1 VTLVNGLIAH
11 PYALAAASGSDL
23 TFGQAAVLG
32 IVQGLTEFLPISS
45 TAHLRIVPALLGWP
59 DPGAAFTAVIQLGTV
74 TAVVLYFWRELLQV
88 VAAWAVGVA
97 SWGFRSLDQSVRD
110 TLEYR
115 MGWYLILA
123 TIPVSV
129 FGYLFS
135 DQIETGARNLWLI
148 AVVMIALAGAL
159 YLAERHGTRTRDE
172 EQLNGTD
179 AIAVGGAQALAVIP
193 GASRSG
199 TTITAGLF
207 RGLDRPTA
215 ARFSFLLSVPAVVLS
230 GAYEARK
237 VGEQTGPG
245 LGVTLLATFFAFIVG
260 FASIAWFMRWMARHS
275 TYLFI
280 WYRVVVGT
288 LLIVLLSIGTISAT

>member
-1 VTLVNGLIAH
+1 MLVGGLVAH
-11 PYALAAASGSDL
+11 PLVLASGSGTDL

-74 TAVVLYFWRELLQV
+74 AAVVLYFWRELLQV
-88 VAAWAVGVA
+88 VVAWARGTA
-97 SWGFRSLDQSVRD
+97 SWAFRSLDQSVRG

-115 MGWYLILA
+115 LGWYLILA

-129 FGYLFS
+129 FGLLFS

-148 AVVMIALAGAL
+148 SVVMIALAGAL
-159 YLAERHGTRTRDE
+159 YLAERIGTRSRDE
-172 EQLNGTD
+172 EQLNQTD
-179 AIAVGGAQALAVIP
+179 AWAVGGAQALALIP

-230 GAYEARK
+230 GTYEARK
-237 VGEQTGPG
+237 VGERTGPG
-245 LGVTLLATFFAFIVG
+245 LGVTIVATVLAFIVG
-260 FASIAWFMRWMARHS
+260 FASIAWFMRWMSRHS

-280 WYRVVVGT
+280 WYRVALGT
-288 LLIVLLSIGTISAT
+288 LLIVLLASGTIDAT

>member
-1 VTLVNGLIAH
+1 MTLIDGLIAH
-11 PYALAAASGSDL
+11 PYGLAAASGSDI

-74 TAVVLYFWRELLQV
+74 TAVVLYFWRELVQV
-88 VAAWAVGVA
+88 VAAWAVGIA
-97 SWGFRSLDQSVRD
+97 SWVFRSLDQSVRD

-129 FGYLFS
+129 FGYLLS

-159 YLAERHGTRTRDE
+159 YLAEKHGTRTRDE

-179 AIAVGGAQALAVIP
+179 AIAVGGAQALALIP

-230 GAYEARK
+230 GVYEARK
-237 VGEQTGPG
+237 VGERTGPG

-288 LLIVLLSIGTISAT
+288 LLIVLLSLGTIDAT

>member
-1 VTLVNGLIAH
+1 
-11 PYALAAASGSDL
+11 
-23 TFGQAAVLG
+23 
-32 IVQGLTEFLPISS
+32 LTEFLPISS

-88 VAAWAVGVA
+88 VAAWTVGVA

-179 AIAVGGAQALAVIP
+179 AIAVGGAQALALIP

>member
-1 VTLVNGLIAH
+1 MLVGGLVAH
-11 PYALAAASGSDL
+11 PLVLASGSGTDL

-74 TAVVLYFWRELLQV
+74 AAVVLYFWRELLQV
-88 VAAWAVGVA
+88 VVAWARGTA
-97 SWGFRSLDQSVRD
+97 SWAFRSLDQSVRG

-115 MGWYLILA
+115 LGWYLILA

-129 FGYLFS
+129 FGLLFS

-148 AVVMIALAGAL
+148 SVVMIALAGAL
-159 YLAERHGTRTRDE
+159 YLAERIGTRSRDE
-172 EQLNGTD
+172 EQLNQTD
-179 AIAVGGAQALAVIP
+179 AWAVGGAQALALIP

-230 GAYEARK
+230 GTYEARK
-237 VGEQTGPG
+237 VGERTGPG
-245 LGVTLLATFFAFIVG
+245 LGVTIVATVLAFIVG
-260 FASIAWFMRWMARHS
+260 FASIAWFMRWISRHS

-280 WYRVVVGT
+280 WYRVALGT
-288 LLIVLLSIGTISAT
+288 LLIVLLASGTIDAT

>member
-1 VTLVNGLIAH
+1 VTLLDGLVAH
-11 PYALAAASGSDL
+11 PFALASASGSDI

-32 IVQGLTEFLPISS
+32 VVQGLTEFLPISS

-74 TAVVLYFWRELLQV
+74 AAVVLYFWRELLQV
-88 VAAWAVGVA
+88 AAAWTRGVA
-97 SWGFRSLDQSVRD
+97 SWVFPDLDPSVRH

-129 FGYLFS
+129 CGLAFS

-148 AVVMIALAGAL
+148 SVVMIALAGAL
-159 YLAERHGTRTRDE
+159 YFAERIGTRSRNE

-179 AIAVGGAQALAVIP
+179 AIAVGGAQALALIP

-237 VGEQTGPG
+237 VGDQTGPG
-245 LGVTLLATFFAFIVG
+245 LGVTLLATVLAFIVG
-260 FASIAWFMRWMARHS
+260 FASIAWFLRWMSRHS

-280 WYRVVVGT
+280 WYRVSVGI
-288 LLIVLLSIGTISAT
+288 LLIVLLSMGTIDAT

>member
-1 VTLVNGLIAH
+1 MLVHGLVAH
-11 PYALAAASGSDL
+11 PFALAAPSGSDL
-23 TFGQAAVLG
+23 TFGQAAILG

-97 SWGFRSLDQSVRD
+97 SWVFRNLDQSVRG

-129 FGYLFS
+129 FGLIFS

-159 YLAERHGTRTRDE
+159 YLAERIGTRTRDE
-172 EQLNGTD
+172 EQLNERD
-179 AIAVGGAQALAVIP
+179 AIAVGGAQALALIP

-199 TTITAGLF
+199 TTITAGCSGVSTGRPPPGSPSCSRCLPLSCQVPTRLARSAIRPA
-207 RGLDRPTA
+207 RGLVSRCSPRSSRSSWDSPPSHGSCDGWRGTA
-215 ARFSFLLSVPAVVLS
+215 RTCSS
-230 GAYEARK
+230 GTA
-237 VGEQTGPG
+237 
-245 LGVTLLATFFAFIVG
+245 L
-260 FASIAWFMRWMARHS
+260 W
-275 TYLFI
+275 
-280 WYRVVVGT
+280 
-288 LLIVLLSIGTISAT
+288 SAPC

>member
-1 VTLVNGLIAH
+1 MLVDGLVAH
-11 PYALAAASGSDL
+11 PLVLASGSGTDL

-74 TAVVLYFWRELLQV
+74 AAVVLYFWRELLQV
-88 VAAWAVGVA
+88 VVAWARGTA
-97 SWGFRSLDQSVRD
+97 SWAFRSLDQSVRG

-115 MGWYLILA
+115 LGWYLILA

-129 FGYLFS
+129 FGLLFS

-148 AVVMIALAGAL
+148 SVVMIALAGAL
-159 YLAERHGTRTRDE
+159 YLAERIGTRSRDE
-172 EQLNGTD
+172 EQLNQTD
-179 AIAVGGAQALAVIP
+179 AWAVGGAQALAVIP

-230 GAYEARK
+230 GTYEARK
-237 VGEQTGPG
+237 VGERTGPG
-245 LGVTLLATFFAFIVG
+245 LGVTIVATVLAFIVG
-260 FASIAWFMRWMARHS
+260 FASIAWFMRWMSRHS

-280 WYRVVVGT
+280 WYRVALGT
-288 LLIVLLSIGTISAT
+288 LLIVLLASGTIDAT

>member
-1 VTLVNGLIAH
+1 MLLDGLAPHSIL
-11 PYALAAASGSDL
+11 LASSSGSEL
-23 TFGQAAVLG
+23 TFGQAALLG
-32 IVQGLTEFLPISS
+32 VVQGLTEFVPISS

-74 TAVVLYFWRELLQV
+74 AAVVLYFWRELFQV
-88 VAAWAVGVA
+88 VVAWAHGTA
-97 SWGFRSLDQSVRD
+97 SWVFRNLDQSVRHS
-110 TLEYR
+110 LEYR

-129 FGYLFS
+129 FGLLFS

-148 AVVMIALAGAL
+148 AIVMITLAIAL
-159 YLAERHGTRTRDE
+159 YFAERIGTRSRDE
-172 EQLNGTD
+172 EQLNRTD
-179 AIAVGGAQALAVIP
+179 AIAVGGAQALSLIP

-199 TTITAGLF
+199 TTISAGLF

-230 GAYEARK
+230 GVYEARK
-237 VGEQTGPG
+237 VGERTGPS
-245 LGVTLLATFFAFIVG
+245 LGVTLVATVLAFIVG
-260 FASIAWFMRWMARHS
+260 FASIAWFMRWMSRHS

-280 WYRVVVGT
+280 WYRISLGT
-288 LLIVLLSIGTISAT
+288 LLIVLLSIGTIDAT

>member
-1 VTLVNGLIAH
+1 MLVGELVAH
-11 PYALAAASGSDL
+11 PLVLASGSGTDL

-74 TAVVLYFWRELLQV
+74 AAVVLYFWRELLQV
-88 VAAWAVGVA
+88 VVAWARGTA
-97 SWGFRSLDQSVRD
+97 SWAFRSLDQSVRG

-115 MGWYLILA
+115 LGWYLILA

-129 FGYLFS
+129 FGLLFS

-148 AVVMIALAGAL
+148 SVVMIALAGAL
-159 YLAERHGTRTRDE
+159 YLAEQIGTRSRDE
-172 EQLNGTD
+172 EQLNQTD
-179 AIAVGGAQALAVIP
+179 AWAVGGAQALALIP

-230 GAYEARK
+230 GTYEARK
-237 VGEQTGPG
+237 VGERTGPG
-245 LGVTLLATFFAFIVG
+245 LGVTIVATVLAFIVG
-260 FASIAWFMRWMARHS
+260 FASIAWFMRWMSRHS

-280 WYRVVVGT
+280 WYRVALGT
-288 LLIVLLSIGTISAT
+288 LLIVLLASGTIDAT

>member
-1 VTLVNGLIAH
+1 MLVGGLVAN
-11 PYALAAASGSDL
+11 PLVLASGSGTDL

-74 TAVVLYFWRELLQV
+74 AAVVLYFWRELLQV
-88 VAAWAVGVA
+88 VVAWARGTA
-97 SWGFRSLDQSVRD
+97 SWAFRSLDQSVRG

-115 MGWYLILA
+115 LGWYLILA

-129 FGYLFS
+129 FGLLFS

-148 AVVMIALAGAL
+148 SVVMIALAGAL
-159 YLAERHGTRTRDE
+159 YLAERIGTRSRDE
-172 EQLNGTD
+172 EQLNQTD
-179 AIAVGGAQALAVIP
+179 AWAVGGAQALALIP

-230 GAYEARK
+230 GTYEARK
-237 VGEQTGPG
+237 VGERTGPG
-245 LGVTLLATFFAFIVG
+245 LGVTIVATVLAFIVG
-260 FASIAWFMRWMARHS
+260 FASIAWFMRWMSRHS

-280 WYRVVVGT
+280 WYRVALGT
-288 LLIVLLSIGTISAT
+288 LLIVLLASGTIDAT